1 MKIMTI
7 NQCLFLTAMT
17 CLFGFSAPSD
27 ADTSNWIKKEIS
39 MIRSNTK
46 NIDSSVLRVSL
57 TAYKHATDKGYAKKD
72 ILTVIDYSK
81 PSTSRRLWVFDLKDG
96 KTLFNTYVTHGK
108 NSGHLNS
115 HDFSNREGS
124 LKSSIGVFVT
134 DRAYLGTHGLA
145 LKLKGLE
152 HGINDNAY
160 RRHIVMHG
168 ASYATPDI
176 IKQYGRLG
184 RSWGCTAVSP
194 RLAKPLINTIKDDT
208 VMVAYYPDRA
218 WLHESAFLKR

>member
-1 MKIMTI
+1 MKI
-7 NQCLFLTAMT
+7 NQFLFLAAVTS
-17 CLFGFSAPSD
+17 LFGFSTPTDANTSD
-27 ADTSNWIKKEIS
+27 WIKKEIRLIKS
-39 MIRSNTK
+39 DAK

-57 TAYKHATDKGYAKKD
+57 TAYKHATEQGYAKKD

-81 PSTSRRLWVFDLKDG
+81 PSTARRLWVFDLKHG

-108 NSGHLNS
+108 NSGNLNS

-134 DRAYLGTHGLA
+134 DHAYFGTHGLA

-160 RRHIVMHG
+160 KRHIVMHG

-208 VMVAYYPDRA
+208 VIVAYYPDRA
-218 WLHESAFLKR
+218 WLHKSAFLQS